1 MKEYPILFS
10 TPMVQAILEGR
21 KTQTRR
27 VVKNI
32 PDGSQ
37 YLKEYPAHNAMDMY
51 PFLKPDE
58 LQKPDNEKNAT
69 VISCPFGKIG
79 DRIWVRET
87 WKPELVDCAGKA
99 ASYYYLADNPD
110 AKSTSI
116 KFKPSIHMPKA
127 AARIW
132 LEITEVKV
140 ERLQDISEEDA
151 IDEGIHVK
159 YWGGDKTQPYAYRPT
174 VPSEELVTD
183 YDRTPEE
190 SFQKLWQSI
199 NGGES
204 WEANPWVWVV
214 KFKVLST
221 TGKPDIHAL

>member
-1 MKEYPILFS
+1 MKQHPILFS

-27 VVKNI
+27 VVNNI

-140 ERLQDISEEDA
+140 ELVQNISNEDVIAEGVKADIA
-151 IDEGIHVK
+151 
-159 YWGGDKTQPYAYRPT
+159 
-174 VPSEELVTD
+174 TD
-183 YDRTPEE
+183 HPRGVHYTAFSD
-190 SFQKLWQSI
+190 LWIKI
-199 NGGES
+199 NGNGS
-204 WEANPWVWVV
+204 WISNPWVWVI
-214 KFKVLST
+214 KFKILST
-221 TGKPDIHAL
+221 TGAASIQQPVTSNL

>member
-1 MKEYPILFS
+1 MKEHPILFS

-27 VVKNI
+27 VVKVEMPENVTAI
-32 PDGSQ
+32 DRYNKTGQ
-37 YLKEYPAHNAMDMY
+37 FTLWENRKIVKQIGE
-51 PFLKPDE
+51 
-58 LQKPDNEKNAT
+58 
-69 VISCPFGKIG
+69 CPYGQPG

-87 WKPELVDCAGKA
+87 WAKPLEDYAFKA
-99 ASYYYLADNPD
+99 DHP
-110 AKSTSI
+110 TSI
-116 KFKPSIHMPKA
+116 LKQLRKGLWKPSIHMPKT

-132 LEITEVKV
+132 LEIEEVKV